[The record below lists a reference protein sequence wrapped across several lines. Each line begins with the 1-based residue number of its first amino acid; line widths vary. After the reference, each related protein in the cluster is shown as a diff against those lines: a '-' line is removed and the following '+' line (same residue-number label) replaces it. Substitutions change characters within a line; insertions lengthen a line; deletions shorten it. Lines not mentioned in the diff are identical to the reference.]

1 MRRREFITFLGG
13 AAAWP
18 LEARAQQAVKLPTIG
33 FLGIESSSL
42 WASRLSAFRQ
52 GLGETGF
59 IEGRNVTVEY
69 RWAEGQYERLPALAS
84 ELVHRQVTLIATGTM
99 LAVRAADTATKT
111 SPIVFVTAGDPVQL
125 GLVASL
131 NRPGGNLTGVTYLG
145 VEVGP
150 KRVELMHELVP
161 QTSIIALLANPTNPT
176 LAETITRDAQG
187 AARSLGLRL
196 HVLNASTEHDFN
208 TVFGTVVQLQL
219 GGLVIGSD
227 ALFTSRVE
235 QLAALAAR
243 YAVPTIFES
252 REFVA
257 AGGLVSYGAS
267 LTEMYH
273 QAGAYAGRILKGE
286 KPSDLPVQASTR
298 VELIINL
305 KTAKALGLTMPTGV
319 LVRADEVIE

>member
-1 MRRREFITFLGG
+1 
-13 AAAWP
+13 
-18 LEARAQQAVKLPTIG
+18 
-33 FLGIESSSL
+33 L

-111 SPIVFVTAGDPVQL
+111 IPIVFVTAGDPVQL

>member
-1 MRRREFITFLGG
+1 
-13 AAAWP
+13 
-18 LEARAQQAVKLPTIG
+18 
-33 FLGIESSSL
+33 
-42 WASRLSAFRQ
+42 
-52 GLGETGF
+52 
-59 IEGRNVTVEY
+59 
-69 RWAEGQYERLPALAS
+69 
-84 ELVHRQVTLIATGTM
+84 
-99 LAVRAADTATKT
+99 
-111 SPIVFVTAGDPVQL
+111 
-125 GLVASL
+125 
-131 NRPGGNLTGVTYLG
+131 
-145 VEVGP
+145 
-150 KRVELMHELVP
+150 MHELVP

>member
-111 SPIVFVTAGDPVQL
+111 IPIVFVTAGDPVQL